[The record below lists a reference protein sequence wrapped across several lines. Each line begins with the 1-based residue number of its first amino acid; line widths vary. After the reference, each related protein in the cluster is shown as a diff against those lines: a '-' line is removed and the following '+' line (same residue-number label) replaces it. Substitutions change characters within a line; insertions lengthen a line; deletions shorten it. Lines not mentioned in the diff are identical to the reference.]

1 MLLERLVYR
10 ARMGAWATGIFSEDD
25 ALDVRDTY
33 REHIADGYEGAEAK
47 RRLLRGSRTW
57 LGRGGRH
64 RLMAATQWE
73 LGRLEEDVKRRALET
88 IDLYTDLKRPE
99 GPTRCATKAKRL
111 SSGGLRRSPL
121 GPPR

>member
-33 REHIADGYEGAEAK
+33 REHIADGCEGAEAK

-57 LGRGGRH
+57 LGRGGGH

-88 IDLYTDLKRPE
+88 IDLDTDLKRPE

-111 SSGGLRRSPL
+111 SSGGLRRS
-121 GPPR
+121 R

>member
-1 MLLERLVYR
+1 M
-10 ARMGAWATGIFSEDD
+10 
-25 ALDVRDTY
+25 RDTY
-33 REHIADGYEGAEAK
+33 REHIADGCEGAEAK

-88 IDLYTDLKRPE
+88 IDLDTDLKRPE

-111 SSGGLRRSPL
+111 SSGGLRRS
-121 GPPR
+121 R